1 MPTSTVFSLPTNPMI
16 MNSVRQKRQL
26 RTMRSFV
33 ATKSNIETDWANN
46 VVRQNE
52 TGRHVT
58 EMTWIVCPAG
68 RKLDPEGN
76 TDRSSIRIQVD
87 NRVDE
92 LPSEE
97 SDSRQMLT

>member
-1 MPTSTVFSLPTNPMI
+1 MRDGISRENLINEACRRARCGCDVNTVVP
-16 MNSVRQKRQL
+16 
-26 RTMRSFV
+26 
-33 ATKSNIETDWANN
+33 WAMA
-46 VVRQNE
+46 R
-52 TGRHVT
+52 
-58 EMTWIVCPAG
+58 

-76 TDRSSIRIQVD
+76 TDRSSIRIQVA